1 MKVQYNFPI
10 SSNELMFDFLFLQSM
25 MTRQLPVHPVVPEH
39 ELSRSYQPS
48 TTGIAAYYQV
58 FLK

>member
-1 MKVQYNFPI
+1 
-10 SSNELMFDFLFLQSM
+10 M

-58 FLK
+58 FFFLKESFLIWGFNVFCFSFRTG